1 MYKQLSPIVGLIVLL
16 SIATLPAQVTAR
28 TAPAITTEGSS
39 RADLADIVYNTTE
52 DGFEVRG
59 IIKRRFH
66 NGYIR
71 EHVDVAFVDANGKIL
86 KSGSSTPRR
95 INYANKHQHRTAFK
109 VLFDELPAGTAM
121 LQVTH
126 HIGAEGD

>member
-1 MYKQLSPIVGLIVLL
+1 MYRRSLPIAALVVLL
-16 SIATLPAQVTAR
+16 SIVTLSAQATAR
-28 TAPAITTEGSS
+28 SALAITTEGST
-39 RADLADIVYNTTE
+39 RADLADVVYNMTK

-71 EHVDVAFVDANGKIL
+71 EHVDVAFVDANGKVL
-86 KSGSSTPRR
+86 KSESSIPRR
-95 INYANKHQHRTAFK
+95 IDYANKHQHRTTFK
-109 VLFDELPAGTAM
+109 VLFDELPVGTAT

-126 HIGAEGD
+126 HIGVEGD